1 MASRLLS
8 DLAQPVQVAALRFA
22 DLCNESGLSVLI
34 YCTLR
39 TNEEQAELWASGRSL
54 PGTILTNAKPGE
66 SLHNPDVLGKAWAFD
81 AVPLL
86 PDGRAAWGAV
96 KSIELMGI
104 CGEHAGLEWA
114 GRWRGALRERVHF
127 QIKPGSLKNG

>member
-1 MASRLLS
+1 VREAAGRF
-8 DLAQPVQVAALRFA
+8 LA
-22 DLCNESGLSVLI
+22 LCDQSGLDVLV

-39 TNEEQAELWASGRSL
+39 THVEQAALFASGRTV
-54 PGTILTNAKPGE
+54 PGAILTNAGPGQ
-66 SLHNPDVLGKAWAFD
+66 SLHNPDANGHAWAFD

-86 PDGRAAWGAV
+86 ASGKAAWGAV
-96 KSIELMGI
+96 QSIELMGI

-127 QIKPGSLKNG
+127 QMKGGRHG

>member
-8 DLAQPVQVAALRFA
+8 DLAPPVEKAAARFLA
-22 DLCNESGLSVLI
+22 LCAESGLDVLI

-39 TNEEQAELWASGRSL
+39 TNEEQAALWASGRSVA
-54 PGTILTNAKPGE
+54 GAILTNAQPGE
-66 SLHNPDVLGKAWAFD
+66 SLHNPDENGKAWACD

-86 PDGRAAWGAV
+86 PDGRAAWGAA

-127 QIKPGSLKNG
+127 QLKPKG

>member
-8 DLAQPVQVAALRFA
+8 DLAAPVHAAALRFV
-22 DLCNESGLSVLI
+22 DLCSDSGLSVLI

-39 TNEEQAELWASGRSL
+39 SNEEQAALWASGRTL
-54 PGTILTNAKPGE
+54 RGPILTSARPGE
-66 SLHNPDVLGKAWAFD
+66 SLHNPDECGKAWAFD

-86 PDGRAAWGAV
+86 PDGRAAWGAA
-96 KSIELMGI
+96 KSIELMGV
-104 CGEHAGLEWA
+104 CGERAGLEWA

-127 QIKPGSLKNG
+127 QMQRG

>member
-1 MASRLLS
+1 MA
-8 DLAQPVQVAALRFA
+8 
-22 DLCNESGLSVLI
+22 LCDQSGLDVLV

-39 TNEEQAELWASGRSL
+39 THAEQAALFASGRTV
-54 PGTILTNAKPGE
+54 PGAILTNAGPGQ
-66 SLHNPDVLGKAWAFD
+66 SLHNPDANGHAWAFD

-86 PDGRAAWGAV
+86 ASGRAAWGAV
-96 KSIELMGI
+96 QSIELMGI

-127 QIKPGSLKNG
+127 QMKGGRHG